1 MRGFAAMAKIDLSIN
16 LLDNKGKKFVDQFL
30 DWAIAIGRLLIIITE
45 TVALAAFLYRF
56 SSDRQLVDLNDEIK
70 KSEAIVAYFKSGED
84 TYRHTQT
91 KLAIAKTQ
99 LETGGKTVDFFNTM
113 MQLSQNYQ
121 VSYNNITVS
130 DTLMQLAV
138 QGKSTQTLANFV
150 EAIKAQKRVTAVSVD
165 KVENKPS
172 SATIIISLSVTLKP
186 EQGGQPK

>member
-1 MRGFAAMAKIDLSIN
+1 
-16 LLDNKGKKFVDQFL
+16 
-30 DWAIAIGRLLIIITE
+30 
-45 TVALAAFLYRF
+45 
-56 SSDRQLVDLNDEIK
+56 
-70 KSEAIVAYFKSGED
+70 
-84 TYRHTQT
+84 
-91 KLAIAKTQ
+91 
-99 LETGGKTVDFFNTM
+99 M